1 MKRRKELTMS
11 KRNPYAKALSSSMF
25 KPKVVKSVKGK
36 GSYSR
41 KGRTGS
47 NFRAR

>member
-1 MKRRKELTMS
+1 MS

-25 KPKVVKSVKGK
+25 KPKVVKAVKGK

-41 KGRTGS
+41 KGRSGCDHRT
-47 NFRAR
+47 R

>member
-1 MKRRKELTMS
+1 MS

-25 KPKVVKSVKGK
+25 KPKVVKAVKGK

-41 KGRTGS
+41 KSRSGSDHRT
-47 NFRAR
+47 R